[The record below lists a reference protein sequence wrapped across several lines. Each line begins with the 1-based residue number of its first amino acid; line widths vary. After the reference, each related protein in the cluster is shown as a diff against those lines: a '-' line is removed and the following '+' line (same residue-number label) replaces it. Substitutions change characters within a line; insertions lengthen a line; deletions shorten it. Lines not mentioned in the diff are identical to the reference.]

1 MRRTF
6 LRSKIHKCTLTGT
19 FINYEGSISID
30 ESLMESAGIMPYEQV
45 QIVNITNGERLT
57 TYAIP
62 VDSGSK
68 RIELNGAAARLGEKG
83 DELIIMAFAELE
95 QEEINTHFCTVA
107 IMMEGSNTVK
117 SVCNKP
123 VVTTQ
128 A

>member
-1 MRRTF
+1 MQGANAK
-6 LRSKIHKCTLTGT
+6 LRLIGPSKDG
-19 FINYEGSISID
+19 FISQGYLD

-83 DELIIMAFAELE
+83 DELSIMAFAEVE
-95 QEEINTHFCTVA
+95 QDEINTHFCTVA